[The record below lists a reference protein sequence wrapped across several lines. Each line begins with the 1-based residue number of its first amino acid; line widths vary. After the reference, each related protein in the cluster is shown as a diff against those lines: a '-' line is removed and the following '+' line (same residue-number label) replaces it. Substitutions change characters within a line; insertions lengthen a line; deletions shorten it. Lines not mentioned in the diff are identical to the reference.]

1 MENTN
6 SKSTLQIMYET
17 VMEEGG
23 PKGPLS
29 QAVVDAYEGK
39 QTEPVEQKAVVQFKG
54 STRQSDK

>member
-1 MENTN
+1 MDNTN
-6 SKSTLQIMYET
+6 KKSTLQILNET
-17 VMEEGG
+17 VQEEGG

-39 QTEPVEQKAVVQFKG
+39 QTDPVEQKAVVQFKN